1 MNLVDV
7 RLSMGVRVLCRPS
20 VWEASITHL
29 CAGLSGSPWLGWLH
43 FRGQTWFQSISHR
56 IHGAGIYINIGAILM
71 VNVTIYSSTM
81 DPMGLDMRKKR
92 GVYPQNNPTFPCS
105 LETGDNRSKL
115 LGTTWHKMK
124 LIHILDVFPID
135 CTFDPDAPCFF
146 LVRYLGI
153 LWISMSCVG
162 MGAAISPWRSSR
174 VNSGDPFCAFWN
186 DPNQRLSMLTSWYL
200 YVCM

>member
-56 IHGAGIYINIGAILM
+56 IHGAGIYTNIGAILM

-81 DPMGLDMRKKR
+81 DPMGLDMRKN
-92 GVYPQNNPTFPCS
+92 GVYIPKTIPRFHVHWKQVTIDRNCWVQH
-105 LETGDNRSKL
+105 
-115 LGTTWHKMK
+115 GT
-124 LIHILDVFPID
+124 
-135 CTFDPDAPCFF
+135 
-146 LVRYLGI
+146 R
-153 LWISMSCVG
+153 
-162 MGAAISPWRSSR
+162 
-174 VNSGDPFCAFWN
+174 WN
-186 DPNQRLSMLTSWYL
+186 WFTSWMSFL
-200 YVCM
+200 LIAPLIQMPHVFF

>member
-56 IHGAGIYINIGAILM
+56 IHGAGIYTNIGAILM

-81 DPMGLDMRKKR
+81 DPMGLELSP
-92 GVYPQNNPTFPCS
+92 GSGWPSCH
-105 LETGDNRSKL
+105 ETEVDLWGDESRSQK
-115 LGTTWHKMK
+115 W
-124 LIHILDVFPID
+124 
-135 CTFDPDAPCFF
+135 
-146 LVRYLGI
+146 LVRLVWLVWLVWHGI
-153 LWISMSCVG
+153 DFGIVG
-162 MGAAISPWRSSR
+162 YNMLHRLLYICYNES
-174 VNSGDPFCAFWN
+174 FCH
-186 DPNQRLSMLTSWYL
+186 
-200 YVCM
+200 